1 MVSEHDH
8 EHEPDA
14 APAPESE
21 PPPVAAKADPP
32 GELVDALRRDFETTL
47 REQQATHREAVAR
60 LEARAEG
67 LQRAYKAAIKERE
80 LATAL
85 AGRPL
90 VAGGASQLIKLLRD
104 EVDVVEE
111 DGQYRVVTRDGKPL
125 ARAMGDWLASEE
137 YAHFT
142 RPTARVGTAVPGAG
156 VHRSA
161 GTAPAAAPPVP
172 RTLGEA
178 TVERWRES
186 SARAPG
192 GSRPIGLNRRRS

>member
-1 MVSEHDH
+1 MVSDHDHEHDH
-8 EHEPDA
+8 EVE
-14 APAPESE
+14 APRVPEDEEVAVSE
-21 PPPVAAKADPP
+21 PQADPVA
-32 GELVDALRRDFETTL
+32 ALRRDFEAAL
-47 REQQATHREAVAR
+47 RDQQTTHREAVSR

-67 LQRAYKAAIKERE
+67 LQQAYRTAIKERE

-111 DGQYRVVTRDGKPL
+111 DGQFRVVTRDGKPL

-137 YAHFT
+137 YSHFC
-142 RPTARVGTAVPGAG
+142 RPVPRVGTAVPGAG
-156 VHRSA
+156 INRTSGA
-161 GTAPAAAPPVP
+161 APTPAAPGP

-178 TVERWRES
+178 TVQRWRES
-186 SARAPG
+186 SSQAAG
-192 GSRPIGLNRRRS
+192 GTPPIGLHRRRS